1 MNKRILWSLAAA
13 TMLVAGSI
21 WTASVVAGNSMGPG
35 MMYNNSASTQTAPGG
50 QYYGMGAGMMGNS
63 SMGSGMMGNCGMG
76 PGMMGGYGMS
86 CGIMGGY
93 GMGRHMMGGYGAFVR
108 GLNAEQRNKIAGIR
122 NEAMNKAW
130 PIMGQLRNQYF
141 QFAQLMKAENPD
153 RAAINKVYARISD
166 LQKQLLDLR
175 LATRQQMMKVLTAD
189 QRKELLQGGNR
200 RGW

>member
-1 MNKRILWSLAAA
+1 MKKRNLWSLGAA
-13 TMLVAGSI
+13 TALVAGSI

-35 MMYNNSASTQTAPGG
+35 MMYNNSASTQTGPRE
-50 QYYGMGAGMMGNS
+50 QYYGMGPGMMGNS
-63 SMGSGMMGNCGMG
+63 GMGSGMMGNCGMG

-86 CGIMGGY
+86 RGIMGGY